1 MIELF
6 ASDTPNGKKISIM
19 LEEIKLP
26 YKVIKVN
33 LSEGEQFKEEFVK
46 ISPFSKIPVIKDN
59 DNNKS
64 VFGSGAIFG
73 LDNDIQY
80 NDIDLI
86 YSDSLFVSTFMLMVE
101 SNWGKLEQVSN
112 IGNYKSFVDSKRGIK
127 SITRYKLHIGERSRD
142 DSSEPALNRFLPES
156 CKDGKVTVSFDL
168 VEVSPEASPPV
179 CKIIDYGKLKYREQK
194 SKKEA
199 KKKQKTIE
207 VKEIKMRP
215 GIDTHDYNVKV
226 KALSK
231 FIGGGNKVKVS
242 MRFKGREMEHQNLG
256 FDLLKKLTS
265 EVEEYA
271 KVEVAPKFEGK
282 QIMMILVPQVAK

>member
-1 MIELF
+1 MNFSLKKNSGPRVNEQIT
-6 ASDTPNGKKISIM
+6 ASQVRLISS
-19 LEEIKLP
+19 
-26 YKVIKVN
+26 N
-33 LSEGEQFKEEFVK
+33 GEQLGILTTRE
-46 ISPFSKIPVIKDN
+46 
-59 DNNKS
+59 
-64 VFGSGAIFG
+64 A
-73 LDNDIQY
+73 LIQAE
-80 NDIDLI
+80 D
-86 YSDSLFVSTFMLMVE
+86 E
-101 SNWGKLEQVSN
+101 G
-112 IGNYKSFVDSKRGIK
+112 
-127 SITRYKLHIGERSRD
+127 
-142 DSSEPALNRFLPES
+142 
-156 CKDGKVTVSFDL
+156 FDL
-168 VEVSPEASPPV
+168 VEVSPDANPPV
-179 CKIIDYGKLKYREQK
+179 CKIIDYGKLKYKEQK

-265 EVEEYA
+265 EVQEYA
-271 KVEVAPKFEGK
+271 KVEVPPKFEGK